1 MTGVGRK
8 GVVFKIKAERNNN
21 KKVYNNN
28 NNNNHNVTVF
38 RRVTCTYVIGRYA
51 HSRTSGTLT
60 FITLILYY
68 YYYIILYSSRIK
80 YNKHFIAP

>member
-1 MTGVGRK
+1 VD
-8 GVVFKIKAERNNN
+8 KIKAERNNN

-28 NNNNHNVTVF
+28 NDNNNNHNVTVF

-60 FITLILYY
+60 FITLILLLL
-68 YYYIILYSSRIK
+68 YYIRRV
-80 YNKHFIAP
+80 